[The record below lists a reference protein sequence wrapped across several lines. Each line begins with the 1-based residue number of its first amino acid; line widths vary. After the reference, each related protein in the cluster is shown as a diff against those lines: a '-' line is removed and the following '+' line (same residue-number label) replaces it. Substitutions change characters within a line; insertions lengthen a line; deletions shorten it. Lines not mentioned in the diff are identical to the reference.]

1 MKNCADSAAH
11 AIIRA
16 EPRIAGAVHKIAPGL
31 VSSSPAAASN
41 SRKKAGMKVGRAKT
55 SWYNERMPSP
65 RPVVQPPIRVETPQR
80 AYDAIVE
87 RGCIAR
93 LPEYLPR
100 RSGKIFVATTADVW
114 ELHGASV
121 RRALASRG
129 HEVLL
134 FPGGEPRKR
143 LAEVETLAEQMVQ
156 AGGDRSSVVVAFGGG
171 IVGDVA
177 GFLAAIFMRGIP
189 VIQVPTTLL
198 AQVDA
203 AVGGKTG
210 VNLVSG
216 KNLLGS
222 FHQPL
227 AVLIDPDVLKTLPE
241 REYRAGLYEIVKC
254 GVIRDRELF
263 DTLDRCA
270 ASILKQE
277 PAIVERIIAG
287 AVRIKAEVVT
297 ADEREGD
304 LRRILNFGH
313 TFGHALE
320 AETQYQRFLHGEA
333 VAWGMR
339 AAIYLGEITGHVS
352 AEDSLEMLN
361 LIAAYG
367 PIPPADGIAAENLAA
382 RLVHDKKTV
391 QGKVHFV
398 LPLRIGEV
406 KVVA

>member
-1 MKNCADSAAH
+1 
-11 AIIRA
+11 
-16 EPRIAGAVHKIAPGL
+16 
-31 VSSSPAAASN
+31 
-41 SRKKAGMKVGRAKT
+41 
-55 SWYNERMPSP
+55 MPSF
-65 RPVVQPPIRVETPQR
+65 RVETPQR

-87 RGCIAR
+87 RGC
-93 LPEYLPR
+93 LR
-100 RSGKIFVATTADVW
+100 RVTEFVPPGAGKLFVVTTADVW
-114 ELHGASV
+114 DLHGA
-121 RRALASRG
+121 ALKSLNAQ
-129 HEVLL
+129 VLI

-143 LAEVETLAEQMVQ
+143 LSEVEAFAEQMMA
-156 AGGDRSSVVVAFGGG
+156 AGGDRSSVVIAFGGG

-254 GVIRDRELF
+254 GVIRDAALF
-263 DTLDRCA
+263 EMLDRCA
-270 ASILKQE
+270 DNVLRQE
-277 PAIVERIIAG
+277 PEVLDRIIAA

-320 AETQYQRFLHGEA
+320 AETKYQRFLHGEA

-339 AAIYLGEITGHVS
+339 AAVYLSQLTGHLS
-352 AEDSLEMLN
+352 AEDSVDILE
-361 LIAAYG
+361 
-367 PIPPADGIAAENLAA
+367 
-382 RLVHDKKTV
+382 TV
-391 QGKVHFV
+391 
-398 LPLRIGEV
+398 
-406 KVVA
+406 